1 MIEEGEIEDG
11 EVPEEE
17 GELRYRYCTTQRNT
31 LFREEIQ
38 KNPTTENQEKKRDLN
53 MNEKFGGS
61 NGTYRL

>member
-17 GELRYRYCTTQRNT
+17 GELRYRYWAQQRNT